1 MREDERRDRCPLRRF
16 GTNDPYR
23 PIKETAS
30 AMVSS
35 IDLSTRLT
43 ATRLALKAI
52 KEQEDNSPATSS
64 STRASLLDSYGLD
77 TSSSSSTNTRLTQ
90 LLAQYAQTSSEE
102 TQTDDTDTQLSSGDI
117 SKADFMKEL
126 KEMLEELTR
135 DPDKASQAK
144 AMLEALTTGTLTVSD
159 PAEGAQI
166 KAWDVA
172 SDKKTSMPATE
183 ITMTGWSDFLKDHL
197 KRDGSAYARSETGAY
212 VDTVSGD
219 NAFFGSVGS
228 RYYYLTW
235 PQAKN
240 GTLTV

>member
-1 MREDERRDRCPLRRF
+1 
-16 GTNDPYR
+16 
-23 PIKETAS
+23 
-30 AMVSS
+30 MVSS

-52 KEQEDNSPATSS
+52 KEQEDNSAATSS
-64 STRASLLDSYGLD
+64 STRTSLLDSYGLA
-77 TSSSSSTNTRLTQ
+77 TSSSSSSTNTRLTQ
-90 LLAQYAQTSSEE
+90 LLAQYAQTSSED
-102 TQTDDTDTQLSSGDI
+102 TQTEDTDTQLSSGDI
-117 SKADFMKEL
+117 TKADFMKEL
-126 KEMLEELTR
+126 KETLEELTK

-144 AMLEALTTGTLTVSD
+144 AMLEALAAGTLTVSD
-159 PAEGAQI
+159 PAEGTQI

-172 SDKKTSMPATE
+172 SDTETTSRPATD
-183 ITMTGWSDFLKDHL
+183 IAMTGWSDFLKDHL

-212 VDTVSGD
+212 VDSVSGD

>member
-1 MREDERRDRCPLRRF
+1 MMRIARSRKQLAQWSPPS
-16 GTNDPYR
+16 TW
-23 PIKETAS
+23 
-30 AMVSS
+30 
-35 IDLSTRLT
+35 STRLT

-64 STRASLLDSYGLD
+64 STRAALLDSYGLD
-77 TSSSSSTNTRLTQ
+77 TSSSSTNTRLTQ
-90 LLAQYAQTSSEE
+90 LLAQYAQTSSED

-135 DPDKASQAK
+135 DLDKASQAK

-172 SDKKTSMPATE
+172 SDTKTTSKPTTE
-183 ITMTGWSDFLKDHL
+183 ITTTGWSDFLKDHL